1 MSHPKI
7 VSALED

>member
-7 VSALED
+7 